1 MQHSCFWVL
10 SIFHWRVCSTTHTH
24 NGRQLWQY
32 HQHPWQQCPSNRAEP
47 SDSTFPSDKF
57 FLHLGTVPSEIESR
71 RDRTLPFFFFFFTI
85 FFFSFP
91 FFIYLNNALF
101 FSPPETG
108 LHINVR
114 ARGGELLYGYKVF
127 VWYGLS
133 GSLKSFIVFR
143 PPAGTFVFLFCY
155 LFEAFFLHYFCALSF
170 GPIQPENRN
179 DCPAE
184 GRLIMFDLPCST
196 FFPKLLA
203 NNLSRF
209 SYQLLAR
216 WCPSPYD
223 PVVTKRRHSS
233 PSRWSATVRQQFSS
247 CHFLFAFA
255 SQTQ

>member
-1 MQHSCFWVL
+1 ML
-10 SIFHWRVCSTTHTH
+10 SFSPLPKRVCILMCVQGG
-24 NGRQLWQY
+24 GRATVWLQGFCLIWIEWQPEIVY
-32 HQHPWQQCPSNRAEP
+32 C
-47 SDSTFPSDKF
+47 
-57 FLHLGTVPSEIESR
+57 VP
-71 RDRTLPFFFFFFTI
+71 T
-85 FFFSFP
+85 
-91 FFIYLNNALF
+91 
-101 FSPPETG
+101 
-108 LHINVR
+108 
-114 ARGGELLYGYKVF
+114 
-127 VWYGLS
+127 
-133 GSLKSFIVFR
+133 
-143 PPAGTFVFLFCY
+143 PAGTFVFLFCY

>member
-114 ARGGELLYGYKVF
+114 ARGGEGYCMVT
-127 VWYGLS
+127 
-133 GSLKSFIVFR
+133 R
-143 PPAGTFVFLFCY
+143 FLFDMDWVAAWNRLLCSDPLPGRLFSCSVIY
-155 LFEAFFLHYFCALSF
+155 LRLSF
-170 GPIQPENRN
+170 FIIFVPCHLDRSNRKI
-179 DCPAE
+179 E
-184 GRLIMFDLPCST
+184 TIV
-196 FFPKLLA
+196 LL
-203 NNLSRF
+203 RED
-209 SYQLLAR
+209 
-216 WCPSPYD
+216 W
-223 PVVTKRRHSS
+223 
-233 PSRWSATVRQQFSS
+233 
-247 CHFLFAFA
+247 
-255 SQTQ
+255 

>member
-1 MQHSCFWVL
+1 MLYFVGRVATQLLL
-10 SIFHWRVCSTTHTH
+10 SVIYFPLARVFHDTHTH

-114 ARGGELLYGYKVF
+114 ARGGEGYCMVT
-127 VWYGLS
+127 
-133 GSLKSFIVFR
+133 R
-143 PPAGTFVFLFCY
+143 FLFDMDWVAAWNRLLCSDPCRDVCFLVL
-155 LFEAFFLHYFCALSF
+155 LFIWGFLSSLFLCLVIWTDPTGKSKRLSCWGKTDNVWLAL
-170 GPIQPENRN
+170 
-179 DCPAE
+179 
-184 GRLIMFDLPCST
+184 FDI
-196 FFPKLLA
+196 FPKHT
-203 NNLSRF
+203 
-209 SYQLLAR
+209 
-216 WCPSPYD
+216 WPII
-223 PVVTKRRHSS
+223 
-233 PSRWSATVRQQFSS
+233 
-247 CHFLFAFA
+247 
-255 SQTQ
+255 